1 MSFSRRGALLS
12 ATAALSLAV
21 GAPPAL
27 AGQASGSTGSASGLF
42 DIVGGL
48 LGTVTGTLNG
58 LLGTSQLTS
67 LGGVTTQLQGGAVPS
82 ANTLAPVTGWLTTLS
97 TTGGLP
103 VELTGAASQT
113 ATLLTNPTAPD
124 AALPVPSLDVLTS
137 LLGQLQGTSGLDLT
151 AVSGLSSLISA
162 LTGAASIL
170 TSGSGGTAS
179 ALPVVGSLPLDT
191 ASLVPLQGLVT
202 TLTGGSLPT
211 GPLLS
216 PLTGLLRQVAALP
229 GVSTLLGAELGGLAD
244 QIDAQTGTLS
254 GNLLTTL
261 VGTLQSIGATPGV
274 PTSISGVLGTLT
286 GLLGSS
292 SGGTTPVPV
301 PGGTTPV
308 GKTPAGSGGGT
319 AGSAARVGSVRLSSV
334 RVDRRY
340 GRVRIALTCPITGP
354 ACKTF
359 VAAFRGKSLAGT
371 SPLLSI
377 PAGGS
382 LARYV
387 KLDAASR
394 RVLKRKTT
402 TFKVSAVL
410 PGGRLSTKSATAK
423 LPKKTAASKRKAAR
437 R

>member
-82 ANTLAPVTGWLTTLS
+82 ANTLAPVTSWLTTLS

-103 VELTGAASQT
+103 VELTSAASQT

-124 AALPVPSLDVLTS
+124 AALPVPSIDVLTS
-137 LLGQLQGTSGLDLT
+137 LLGQIQGTSGLDLT
-151 AVSGLSSLISA
+151 AASGLSSLISA
-162 LTGAASIL
+162 LTGAASSL
-170 TSGSGGTAS
+170 TSGTGGTAS
-179 ALPVVGSLPLDT
+179 ALPVVGSLPLGT
-191 ASLVPLQGLVT
+191 ESLVPLQGLVT

-229 GVSTLLGAELGGLAD
+229 GVSTLLGAELNGLAD

-301 PGGTTPV
+301 PGGTTT
-308 GKTPAGSGGGT
+308 GSKTPGVGGGT
-319 AGSAARVGSVRLSSV
+319 AGGAARVGSVRLSSV

-340 GRVRIALTCPITGP
+340 GRVRVALTCPVTGP

-410 PGGRLSTKSATAK
+410 PGGKLSTRSATAK
-423 LPKKTAASKRKAAR
+423 LPKKKAVSRRKAAR

>member
-27 AGQASGSTGSASGLF
+27 AGQAAGSTGSASGLF

-103 VELTGAASQT
+103 VQLTGAASQT
-113 ATLLTNPTAPD
+113 ATLLTNPAAPN

-137 LLGQLQGTSGLDLT
+137 LLGQIQGTSGLNLT
-151 AVSGLSSLISA
+151 AASGLSSLISA
-162 LTGAASIL
+162 LTGAASSL

-179 ALPVVGSLPLDT
+179 ALPVVGSLPLGT
-191 ASLVPLQGLVT
+191 GSLAPLQGLVT

-244 QIDAQTGTLS
+244 QIDAQTGTLP

-292 SGGTTPVPV
+292 NGGTTPVPV
-301 PGGTTPV
+301 PGGTTP
-308 GKTPAGSGGGT
+308 GGRTPAGSGAG
-319 AGSAARVGSVRLSSV
+319 GSAARIGSVRLSSV

-340 GRVRIALTCPITGP
+340 GRVRVALTCPVTGP

-371 SPLLSI
+371 SPLLSV

-410 PGGRLSTKSATAK
+410 PGGRLSTRSATAK
-423 LPKKTAASKRKAAR
+423 LPKKQAASRRKVAR